1 MDENKIAETL
11 VDGMEILIEKKVSD
25 LAFNKTIRGKIAQV
39 IDASIGEYKIQYQ
52 NSYFTAYTADSSAT
66 YQKGIDV
73 YVEILSNDFEKN
85 AIILGTVQRLGVNYI
100 SIVEQLDKYTNIGE
114 ELSYDEEISFCSYN
128 PKSPRVLF
136 DVNNQDGQF
145 WKIDEDIAKECAAAA
160 DSLKIGLKIK
170 NNLNIEQRGARGNF
184 GLKIIVEYHDEAY
197 ISNGPVLE
205 REYILDVTNMS
216 GQPYKY
222 TGYTDQYYIF
232 PIDAKN
238 FIRIKS
244 IVAFC
249 EGFVEDQTKEDLDI
263 WFKDFNIQFLEGLK
277 EEELQNTSLK
287 ILTPRGFCFSDQQ
300 RKNKL
305 LQAELKIKGKPVN
318 LATQKID
325 FFWHIRDARESST
338 YGGRGWRQL
347 NSFSPGAYK
356 QEITMDQC
364 AAAETEFKCV
374 ACYLVNGESVQFE
387 ATIIIKNIEKTDLYI
402 ESKTGKIFAFNM
414 GSTTLTLK
422 GYIPSDTAQKIEY
435 CWLESIDG
443 GNVVILESA
452 NQAFLDVNIKT
463 PSARTLRYV
472 CSVYED
478 DKLIGSASITLVNNK
493 EALGYTLV
501 INNATQIFKYDV
513 YGKSPAS
520 RALAEADR
528 LKIEPLTF
536 DIYDKQGN
544 PIYFPIGKNNFM
556 SFRWLWPDKTL
567 LTTNVELDNEA
578 YSLDVANN
586 QTISR
591 KAYYGEKLEFGIAD
605 VYNTELANAQ
615 DAINNIELEVE
626 YQGEQLRA
634 RTNFT
639 FTKEGELGTNGTKY
653 LARIVPREDKKF
665 AEIFI
670 AGNSLYAAQYNN
682 DAESA
687 DSITFVQLVAANEMK
702 NLDDFFEAQLWDG
715 AKQVTEVGI
724 KWSLSS
730 SAQRANKNDSRLTIS
745 EKDGTIGINSGGT
758 SVYNVIQ
765 ATITLKDKSDQFGSS
780 LKYYATYPL
789 LYTTSLYANPEK
801 GFDELVYID
810 GGYRE
815 VMYESDGT
823 RGRYFGLDFYPR
835 FWGRGDLNDPPKRKF
850 TDFEIDDWSCSWL
863 DEKIESNETR
873 LYRIEPPFLYDAEK
887 TKNWITLSFKQS
899 TAGNAIITTY
909 LPIEMY
915 LNRYGMA
922 AMNDWDGNSIQ
933 INDKDAYILAPQ
945 VGAGS
950 KGEDNSFTGITIG
963 EVFEV
968 SQGVSKKEVGLF
980 GYGAGERT
988 IFLDA
993 KTGDATFGRSGA
1005 GQIQI
1010 KANGEGVIQSG
1021 DFDEKESKQGLKI
1034 KFSST
1039 GDGDDQGPYIKFG
1052 SGNFSVTPDGHI
1064 TAKGGGTIAGWKI
1077 TNDALKSNDEQTILY
1092 ANNDSTNGNLRISI
1106 GKYKQFTVD
1115 KDGVITS
1122 TAGTIGGWTITSD
1135 RLKSY
1140 KDNTDKSN
1148 DKPSIE
1154 LTSDGRILGPKVGTN
1169 QKGFVIDKDERI
1181 WGILSDGR
1189 AYFTDIKIKNA
1200 TAPAFDP
1207 NDPKNPYGS
1216 SANVFAW
1223 YESSGTN
1230 LVPILQLTD
1239 NGCQM
1244 GGFNISGNQLT
1255 SGSFYINSANAGS
1268 AKLPVLSAGT
1278 AFQVYG
1284 NGNIKA
1290 TGGTIGG
1297 CSISGTAITGSG
1309 WGLSADGMQFGGD
1322 TVTLRE
1328 TWLPHSFVLYPVNLS
1343 AGGNNTMYVE
1353 IEDKRYTVKGYMPP
1367 ARMKYGDSKVQI
1379 MRSGIADSGNRTA
1392 EATRSYAG

>member
-145 WKIDEDIAKECAAAA
+145 WKIDEDIVKECAAAA

-197 ISNGPVLE
+197 VSNGPVLE
-205 REYILDVTNMS
+205 REYILDVANMS

-244 IVAFC
+244 ITAFC
-249 EGFVEDQTKEDLDI
+249 EGFVEDQTKEDIDI

-325 FFWHIRDARESST
+325 FFWHIRDARENST
-338 YGGRGWRQL
+338 YGGRGWKQL

-443 GNVVILESA
+443 GNAIILESA
-452 NQAFLDVNIKT
+452 NQASLDVNIKT

-544 PIYFPIGKNNFM
+544 PIYFPVDKSNFM

-567 LTTNVELDNEA
+567 LTTNVELDDEA

-586 QTISR
+586 ETISR

-605 VYNTELANAQ
+605 VYNTELANAP

-682 DAESA
+682 NAESA
-687 DSITFVQLVAANEMK
+687 DSVTFVQLVAANEMK

-715 AKQVTEVGI
+715 AKQITDIGI

-730 SAQRANKNDSRLTIS
+730 STQRANKNDSKLTIS

-765 ATITLKDKSDQFGSS
+765 ATITLKDKRDQFGSS

-789 LYTTSLYANPEK
+789 LYTTSLYNQN
-801 GFDELVYID
+801 ELLYID

-835 FWGRGDLNDPPKRKF
+835 FWGYSGKRKF

-887 TKNWITLSFKQS
+887 TKNWISLSFKQS
-899 TAGNAIITTY
+899 TAGDPIITTY

-950 KGEDNSFTGITIG
+950 KDENNSFTGITIG
-963 EVFEV
+963 EVFEAN
-968 SQGVSKKEVGLF
+968 KKEVGLF

-1005 GQIQI
+1005 AQIQI
-1010 KANGEGVIQSG
+1010 RADGEGVIQSG
-1021 DFDEKESKQGLKI
+1021 DFKDGGQGLKI

-1039 GDGDDQGPYIKFG
+1039 KNGYDEQGPYIKFG
-1052 SGNFSVTPDGHI
+1052 SGNFSVSAEGYI

-1077 TNDALKSNDEQTILY
+1077 TNNFLESQDGMTKLY
-1092 ANNDSTNGNLRISI
+1092 GTHYWVDDFNNWTRISV
-1106 GKYKQFTVD
+1106 GNHFFVGE
-1115 KDGVITS
+1115 DGSIKS
-1122 TAGTIGGWTITSD
+1122 TAGEIGGWTITSD

-1169 QKGFVIDKDERI
+1169 QKGFAIDKDERI
-1181 WGILSDGR
+1181 WGILADGR

-1200 TAPAFDP
+1200 TAPAFKGDE
-1207 NDPKNPYGS
+1207 YGS

-1268 AKLPVLSAGT
+1268 PNSAVLSAGD
-1278 AFQVYG
+1278 AFQIYG
-1284 NGNIKA
+1284 NGSIKA

-1297 CSISGTAITGSG
+1297 CRISGTAIAGGGWSIGSN
-1309 WGLSADGMQFGGD
+1309 GLSLDNHGQITPELTELIENVYLVKQVTDRPVPNLKVKIDG
-1322 TVTLRE
+1322 TE
-1328 TWLPHSFVLYPVNLS
+1328 YPVSGTIRTESVITVGLKKCPAYVLRTPLS
-1343 AGGNNTMYVE
+1343 WGG
-1353 IEDKRYTVKGYMPP
+1353 
-1367 ARMKYGDSKVQI
+1367 
-1379 MRSGIADSGNRTA
+1379 
-1392 EATRSYAG
+1392 SYAEIPGTIRMV

>member
-11 VDGMEILIEKKVSD
+11 VDGIEILIEKKVSD

-85 AIILGTVQRLGVNYI
+85 AVILGTVQRLGVNYI

-114 ELSYDEEISFCSYN
+114 ELFYDGEVSFCSYN

-136 DVNNQDGQF
+136 DVNNQDSQF
-145 WKIDEDIAKECAAAA
+145 WKIDEDIVKECATAA

-197 ISNGPVLE
+197 VSNGPVLE

-222 TGYTDQYYIF
+222 VGYTDQYYIF

-325 FFWHIRDARESST
+325 FFWHIRDARENST
-338 YGGRGWRQL
+338 YGGRGWKQL

-443 GNVVILESA
+443 GNAVILESA

-544 PIYFPIGKNNFM
+544 PIYFPADKSNFM

-567 LTTNVELDNEA
+567 LTTNVELDDKA

-605 VYNTELANAQ
+605 VYNTELANAP

-626 YQGEQLRA
+626 YQGEQLSA

-715 AKQVTEVGI
+715 AKQVTDIGI

-730 SAQRANKNDSRLTIS
+730 STQRANKNDSRLTIS

-765 ATITLKDKSDQFGSS
+765 AIITLKDKSDQFGSS

-835 FWGRGDLNDPPKRKF
+835 FWGYSGKRKF

-873 LYRIEPPFLYDAEK
+873 LYRIEPPFLYDAEN

-899 TAGNAIITTY
+899 TAGEAIITTY

-963 EVFEV
+963 EVFEAN
-968 SQGVSKKEVGLF
+968 KKEVGLF
-980 GYGAGERT
+980 GYGTGERT

-993 KTGDATFGRSGA
+993 KTGDATFGKSGG

-1010 KANGEGVIQSG
+1010 KANGEGAIQSG
-1021 DFDEKESKQGLKI
+1021 DYSIQDKKGMRIQ
-1034 KFSST
+1034 FSSNN
-1039 GDGDDQGPYIKFG
+1039 GDGPYIKFG
-1052 SGNFSVTPDGHI
+1052 SGNFSVDNGGNI

-1077 TNDALKSNDEQTILY
+1077 TNDYLESIDKKTRLY
-1092 ANNDSTNGNLRISI
+1092 SVDTYVEKFGDFARFSVGDHFFVGTDGSI
-1106 GKYKQFTVD
+1106 K
-1115 KDGVITS
+1115 S
-1122 TAGTIGGWTITSD
+1122 TAGEIGGWTINKNNLHSAGEQIT
-1135 RLKSY
+1135 
-1140 KDNTDKSN
+1140 
-1148 DKPSIE
+1148 
-1154 LTSDGRILGPKVGTN
+1154 LTSDGYILGPISKDY
-1169 QKGFVIDKDERI
+1169 GFDIIENGPKRV
-1181 WGILSDGR
+1181 WGIKPTGT
-1189 AYFTDIKIKNA
+1189 AYFTDVKIQNKQAAMANSLSGSGA
-1200 TAPAFDP
+1200 NILSWYSSP
-1207 NDPKNPYGS
+1207 NNDGNTVK
-1216 SANVFAW
+1216 VF
-1223 YESSGTN
+1223 E
-1230 LVPILQLTD
+1230 LTD
-1239 NGCQM
+1239 TGCQM

-1255 SGSFYINSANAGS
+1255 TANGNFNLYSTSNPNNVILDAGG
-1268 AKLPVLSAGT
+1268 ACKI
-1278 AFQVYG
+1278 YG
-1284 NGNIKA
+1284 NGKLEASNISA
-1290 TGGTIGG
+1290 SGGKIGG
-1297 CSISGTAITGSG
+1297 CGISETGITSGNFAISKQGIAIGNKFLTTKTIKVPVRVQIVNDRQGIAIDLSNFNITANKDGKVSG
-1309 WGLSADGMQFGGD
+1309 II
-1322 TVTLRE
+1322 R
-1328 TWLPHSFVLYPVNLS
+1328 LPHIYLAYSEVTSLIS
-1343 AGGNNTMYVE
+1343 EE
-1353 IEDKRYTVKGYMPP
+1353 IE
-1367 ARMKYGDSKVQI
+1367 
-1379 MRSGIADSGNRTA
+1379 GISNFII
-1392 EATRSYAG
+1392 S